1 MLLVL
6 SRHDFIEKEASILC
20 VTMRKH
26 SKGMAGLMWYI
37 KYKSH
42 SIEIIFLL

>member
-1 MLLVL
+1 MLVL
-6 SRHDFIEKEASILC
+6 SRHDFIEKEAALLY

-26 SKGMAGLMWYI
+26 SKGMTGLMWYI

-42 SIEIIFLL
+42 SIEIMFLL